1 MQGWVT
7 DSHIVRCT
15 SGKETWCAPS
25 ISDSCGKS
33 FTGSSAWCKSS
44 SVCCKI
50 SCSSFGFATGWK
62 LDEIILNLHRV
73 NWLLNKK
80 SNNKRS
86 VKCDFGDH
94 SINPCSHQ
102 SVPLT
107 PALSSWLWLGCQRFH
122 HFHSHYSPVIPRSW
136 YNTAWPVFSV
146 NSSVGY
152 LMQGLT
158 ADLVSIYP
166 KDDSGTKIQGGKA
179 SQVQRSGSGVS
190 QTQRVQP
197 TESQRSE
204 GMEFKF
210 VTADECHPCQQK
222 HTSKVLLLQQKM
234 QTTRFT
240 QSLLCHV
247 LCGILTI
254 PFQHP

>member
-86 VKCDFGDH
+86 VKCDFEDH

-166 KDDSGTKIQGGKA
+166 KDDSGTKIQGGKHPKSNDLDLEYPRHRECSPQNPKDLKA
-179 SQVQRSGSGVS
+179 WNSSSWQQMNVTPVNKNTRQ
-190 QTQRVQP
+190 
-197 TESQRSE
+197 
-204 GMEFKF
+204 KF
-210 VTADECHPCQQK
+210 YCCSRKCKPLDLPSHSFA
-222 HTSKVLLLQQKM
+222 TSSVA
-234 QTTRFT
+234 F
-240 QSLLCHV
+240 
-247 LCGILTI
+247 
-254 PFQHP
+254 